1 MERRRSGK
9 ERKKEGEKFSIGEK
23 GIFSGHCRDGDV
35 WANGPTSGP
44 LVRRSVRGKRSRP
57 WPGFSRKSPRERRRG
72 EGAEGGERVS
82 PSCPFFSP
90 HGRTTVTCKTRASM

>member
-9 ERKKEGEKFSIGEK
+9 ERKKEGEKFSVGGGK
-23 GIFSGHCRDGDV
+23 GIFSGHCRDGDVWV

-82 PSCPFFSP
+82 PSLPSPPVHFSRP
-90 HGRTTVTCKTRASM
+90 TDEQR